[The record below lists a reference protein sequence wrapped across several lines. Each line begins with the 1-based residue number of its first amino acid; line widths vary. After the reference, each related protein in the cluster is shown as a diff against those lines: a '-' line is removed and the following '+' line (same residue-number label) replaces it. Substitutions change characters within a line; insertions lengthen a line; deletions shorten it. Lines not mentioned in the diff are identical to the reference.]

1 MADIGSFVFLH
12 QETTGLSGDFGTIN
26 VTELSLIACSKL
38 HFLNTTDGN
47 IPRVLHKLTFCFN
60 PQGSISTIASQ
71 ISGGLYNNLL
81 ERESKFDYETAQSIL
96 LFLKRLQ
103 PPLCLVA
110 HNGIRF
116 DFGLLKN
123 KLKVLEIML
132 PVETYCIDTLTFF
145 RNVENIPN
153 PSLGYFRL
161 VSIYERYFHVPLE
174 INAEEK
180 AKALLKCVIRY
191 GPMFVQHAE
200 MKCVEFN
207 EI

>member
-1 MADIGSFVFLH
+1 M
-12 QETTGLSGDFGTIN
+12 
-26 VTELSLIACSKL
+26 
-38 HFLNTTDGN
+38 
-47 IPRVLHKLTFCFN
+47 
-60 PQGSISTIASQ
+60 
-71 ISGGLYNNLL
+71 
-81 ERESKFDYETAQSIL
+81 
-96 LFLKRLQ
+96 
-103 PPLCLVA
+103 A

-132 PVETYCIDTLTFF
+132 PDETYCIDTLTFF

-153 PSLGYFRL
+153 PPLGYFRL